1 MPASTVLGYCLWLSL
16 SRSTTGQDVFLSAK
30 LVDAPP
36 AVPGL
41 GPLYW
46 LDDRLGNAT
55 YSAGVLTLAAGSE
68 TDWFIDPNTTKPTAS
83 APALLFDPPAGDWQL
98 SATVKVQ
105 HESQFDAGVLFVH
118 QGPEDYAK
126 FCFELSP
133 EKESTVVAAVT
144 RGVSD
149 DTNSIAIQNDAITYR
164 VSKFNNVFAFHYRRL
179 GESYWRMMRLFQL
192 RDPAAPTAAGFIS
205 QSPTGEGHVT
215 HFSEIT
221 FAQTTLKNARD
232 GS

>member
-1 MPASTVLGYCLWLSL
+1 MAAYSVLGVCFWFFLFW
-16 SRSTTGQDVFLSAK
+16 STTGQDLFLSAK

-36 AVPGL
+36 VVPVL
-41 GPLYW
+41 RPLYW
-46 LDDRLGNAT
+46 LNDKLGNAT
-55 YSAGVLTLAAGSE
+55 YSAGSLTLAAQSE
-68 TDWFIDPNTTKPTAS
+68 TDWFIDPNTTKASAS
-83 APALLFDPPAGDWQL
+83 APALVFDPPAGDWQL

-105 HESQFDAGVLFVH
+105 HASQFDAGVLFVH

-133 EKESTVVAAVT
+133 EKESTVVAVVT

-149 DTNSIAIQNDAITYR
+149 DTNGVAVEDDAVAYR
-164 VSKFNNVFAFHYRRL
+164 VSKFNNVFAFHYRRID
-179 GESYWRMMRLFQL
+179 ESYWRMMRLFRL
-192 RDPAAPTAAGFIS
+192 RNPAAPTAVGFMS
-205 QSPTGEGHVT
+205 QSPMGEGHVT

-221 FAQTTLKNARD
+221 FGQTTLKNARD